1 MTAPRRL
8 RTGRQADGDAIAL
21 RRAWRDVT
29 IQITAVAAVIV
40 VLVVAASVVFVI
52 RQSTRQELLEKPQPG
67 QEKIYVDA
75 HDLLIALFVVGAI
88 AIVLASVL
96 SWIIARRAVRPL
108 GDALRMQRTFVADAS
123 HELRTP
129 LAVLD
134 ARVQLVQR
142 SLAAAPE
149 VSDELRRSLAQV
161 RSDTRALIDVV
172 GDLLLAAAG
181 EDDRAPADACAVADS
196 TVESLRVLAA
206 ENSVVLEVSRP
217 DDAVWVRMP
226 EASLRRCLVALADNA
241 IAYSPSGGTVRVVLT
256 PSVRILTISVQDHGP
271 GVRGI
276 DAERLFDRFAH
287 APQPSATG
295 RGRTSF
301 GIGLALVREL
311 AVRHGGQVEL
321 RSTGPG
327 GSVFALALPRV

>member
-1 MTAPRRL
+1 MTASPWRR
-8 RTGRQADGDAIAL
+8 GGHQADGDAIAL

-29 IQITAVAAVIV
+29 IQITAVAAAIV
-40 VLVVAASVVFVI
+40 VLVVAASIAFVI
-52 RQSTRQELLEKPQPG
+52 KQSTRQELLEKPKPG

-75 HDLLIALFVVGAI
+75 NELLVALVVVGAV
-88 AIVLASVL
+88 AIVLAGVL
-96 SWIIARRAVRPL
+96 SWVIARRAVRPL

-142 SLAAAPE
+142 RLAEGAE
-149 VSDELRRSLAQV
+149 GTDELRKSLAQV

-181 EDDRAPADACAVADS
+181 EDDRAPADACAVAEA
-196 TVESLRVLAA
+196 TVESMRVLAA
-206 ENSVVLEVSRP
+206 ENAVALEVRRP
-217 DDAVWVRMP
+217 DEAVWVSMP
-226 EASLRRCLVALADNA
+226 EASLRRCVVALTDNA
-241 IAYSPSGGTVRVVLT
+241 IAHSPRDTTVRIELVAGAKTLT
-256 PSVRILTISVQDHGP
+256 VSVQDHGP

-276 DAERLFDRFAH
+276 EAARLFDRFAH
-287 APQPSATG
+287 APESGVPG

-311 AVRHGGQVEL
+311 AVRHGGRVEL

-327 GSVFALALPRV
+327 GSVFALALPRA